1 MAIEPDV
8 VSVVSELE
16 SQLEL
21 IATEA
26 AALQKSAARDEHS
39 AMHAL
44 SGIDRS
50 IAVMRRLILDVLDL
64 EAIELGTLRL
74 QCRPSDLRASLLEAA
89 HMVGSPS
96 VSVHAPVV
104 LHVLADAPRLQ
115 RALAA
120 LLRLA
125 VATGTAGTPVI
136 ARLDRRIDRAV
147 ISLLVIG
154 TSFANRIE
162 AILGHGN
169 APAPRWDA
177 ERLALYVA
185 RHTIAAHGGTLG
197 AECMHEIGSRVF
209 LELPLAHR

>member
-8 VSVVSELE
+8 ASVVSELE
-16 SQLEL
+16 SQLEV
-21 IATEA
+21 IANEA
-26 AALQKSAARDEHS
+26 AALQQSAAGDEHT
-39 AMHAL
+39 ALHAL

-50 IAVMRRLILDVLDL
+50 IAVMRRVILDVLDL
-64 EAIELGTLRL
+64 EAIELGTFRL
-74 QCRPSDLRASLLEAA
+74 HSSPSDLRAALVEAMQ
-89 HMVGSPS
+89 MVGSPT
-96 VSVHAPVV
+96 VSVRAPAILHAP
-104 LHVLADAPRLQ
+104 ADPPRLK
-115 RALAA
+115 RALAT

-125 VATGTAGTPVI
+125 VATAAAGTPVI

-162 AILGHGN
+162 SVLGHGN
-169 APAPRWDA
+169 APAPHWDA
-177 ERLALYVA
+177 EQLALYVA

-197 AECMHEIGSRVF
+197 AECMHELGSRVF